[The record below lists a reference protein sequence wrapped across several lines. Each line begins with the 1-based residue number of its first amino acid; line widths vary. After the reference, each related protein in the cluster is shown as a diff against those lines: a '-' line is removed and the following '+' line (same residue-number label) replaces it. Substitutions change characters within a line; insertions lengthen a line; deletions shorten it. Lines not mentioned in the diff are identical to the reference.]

1 MNQNAFR
8 NRYGPW
14 AVIAGASEGLGA
26 AFARECASRGL
37 NVFLV
42 ARSKQK
48 LDAELKTIVDKY
60 SVTCRTLELDLS
72 EGNAAEV
79 LDSHTSDIDVGLL
92 VYNAAL
98 SLIGPYASFSEL
110 QHRQTLGTNCVSPA
124 LCIYRFG
131 KRLANRGKGGI
142 LLMSS
147 LAGLQGSPNIA
158 HYAATKAY
166 LLTLAQGLASEY
178 ASANVD
184 VLACC
189 AGSTATPGFARA
201 SGMAEPSLLVMRPE
215 AVARKALD
223 HLHKRGV
230 YVPGFANAASA
241 FVLSRLLPRRAA
253 VAILSQSTSKLGGT
267 LSAGEGPQ

>member
-1 MNQNAFR
+1 MNPNAFR

-26 AFARECASRGL
+26 AYARECAGRGL
-37 NVFLV
+37 NVILV
-42 ARSKQK
+42 ARSRGK
-48 LDAELKTIVDKY
+48 LDVLQKAIAAQYGVE
-60 SVTCRTLELDLS
+60 CRTTALDLAQ
-72 EGNAAEV
+72 GDAAEI
-79 LDSHTSDIDVGLL
+79 LDKSTSEMDVGLL

-98 SLIGPYASFSEL
+98 SLIGPFASFSEA
-110 QHRQTLGTNCVSPA
+110 QHRNTLATNCVSPA
-124 LCIYRFG
+124 LCAYRFG

-178 ASANVD
+178 ASADVD
-184 VLACC
+184 ILACC

-201 SGMAEPSLLVMRPE
+201 SGSAEPSFLVMRPE
-215 AVARKALD
+215 TVARKALD

-230 YVPGFANAASA
+230 YVPGFFNAASA

-253 VAILSQSTSKLGGT
+253 VAILSQSTSKL
-267 LSAGEGPQ
+267 AGNLTPVGAP